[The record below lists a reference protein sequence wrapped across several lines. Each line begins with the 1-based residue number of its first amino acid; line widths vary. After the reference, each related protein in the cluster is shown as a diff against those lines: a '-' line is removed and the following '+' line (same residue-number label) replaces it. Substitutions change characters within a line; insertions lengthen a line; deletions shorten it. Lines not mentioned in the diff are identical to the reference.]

1 MIDIAVVKLGP
12 NEGWSVRLDES
23 TTPQEWAQLYR
34 SLFGLPYVHVT
45 TPGFVVLPLL
55 DTVAALNTPESLGA
69 LILDEM
75 KSRGIPG
82 PVLVRDR
89 PPRRTF
95 LVVFDGFPDTDC
107 LENLER
113 NSVDI
118 GPHRS
123 NVILP
128 TGFGRHTHEG
138 RWWARPPQRDESLP
152 LLSEVVDATRA
163 VM

>member
-1 MIDIAVVKLGP
+1 M
-12 NEGWSVRLDES
+12 RLEELV
-23 TTPQEWAQLYR
+23 TPQDWAAVYR
-34 SLFGLPYVHVT
+34 YVFGFPRVHVT
-45 TPGFVVLPLL
+45 SPGFVVLPLV
-55 DTVAALNTPESLGA
+55 DSIAAVNTPEPLGA

-75 KSRGIPG
+75 IRRGTAG

-89 PPRRTF
+89 PARRTF
-95 LVVFDGFPDTDC
+95 LAVFDGYPP
-107 LENLER
+107 LECTVQLER
-113 NSVDI
+113 HGVDI

-152 LLSEVVDATRA
+152 LLSELVAA
-163 VM
+163 VITIL